1 MMSNLNRTNIVLDKD
16 NGFQMKSPILGLV
29 NFVVDSSGNM
39 IRNNLAR
46 NVSEINQVENI
57 SKTKSIQELGSA
69 PHLQTLKSTENSVA
83 SSDVGSD

>member
-1 MMSNLNRTNIVLDKD
+1 MISNLNRTYIVLDKD
-16 NGFQMKSPILGLV
+16 NGFQIKSPILGLV
-29 NFVVDSSGNM
+29 NFVVYSSGNM

-46 NVSEINQVENI
+46 NVSKTNQVENI

-69 PHLQTLKSTENSVA
+69 PYLQTLKSTENSVA